1 MSAPGA
7 RVNKRTPQE
16 AVDWGLAQIGGPTIW
31 HGLCDHFVAQ
41 CYGWGNSGYGSAL
54 QQWLAMPQHNKDHNP
69 PLGALVF
76 WRSIPYGHVA
86 LSCGDGTVIST
97 DILVPGGVSRV
108 PIDTVT
114 HKWGIAYLGWTPA
127 VFNGSGSAPDVTG
140 PGSTLPDGG
149 GTTTALGPDGQPLPP
164 SAGYT
169 GLTAA
174 FANLGSRSFWLRVA
188 LGFIGAM
195 LIVIG
200 VAVMYGKSSLPI
212 PIPV

>member
-1 MSAPGA
+1 MNAPGS
-7 RVNKRTPQE
+7 RVNPRTPEE
-16 AVDWGLAQIGGPTIW
+16 AVNWGLAQIGGPTIW

-41 CYGWGNSGYGSAL
+41 CYGWGHSGYGSAL
-54 QQWLAMPQHNKDHNP
+54 QQWLAARTRSKDMNP

-108 PIDTVT
+108 PITMIGS
-114 HKWGIAYLGWTPA
+114 KWGISYLGWTPA
-127 VFNGSGSAPDVTG
+127 VFNGSGSAPDLPAGGTA
-140 PGSTLPDGG
+140 SPDGG
-149 GTTTALGPDGQPLPP
+149 SLTTGSALGSDPTP

-169 GLTAA
+169 GLTGI
-174 FANLGSRSFWLRVA
+174 FKNLSSLSFWMRIA
-188 LGFIGAM
+188 LGFIGAG
-195 LIVIG
+195 LIVGGLIL
-200 VAVMYGKSSLPI
+200 MYGKSDLPI

>member
-1 MSAPGA
+1 MNAPGSG
-7 RVNKRTPQE
+7 VNPRTAQD
-16 AVDWGLAQIGGPTIW
+16 AVNYGLAQIGGPTVW

-41 CYGWGNSGYGSAL
+41 CYGWGHSGFGSAA
-54 QQWLAMPQHNKDHNP
+54 QQWAAMTQKNKDKNP

-97 DILVPGGVSRV
+97 DILVSGGVSRV
-108 PIDTVT
+108 PLDMVSQ
-114 HKWGIAYLGWTPA
+114 KWGISYLGWTPA
-127 VFNGSGSAPDVTG
+127 VFKGSGKAPDVSA

-149 GTTTALGPDGQPLPP
+149 STRTGITDTQPQTA

-169 GLTAA
+169 GLSGI
-174 FANLGSRSFWLRVA
+174 FANLGSRSFWLRIA
-188 LGFIGAM
+188 LGFIGVM
-195 LIVIG
+195 LIVLAF
-200 VAVMYGKSSLPI
+200 VVMYGKSSLPI